1 MIKFNN
7 QYLKGSGVDRIIDVP
22 SEEPV
27 FIDRM
32 GWSELRK
39 LYVSKKFSPFKSQW
53 INAIMYRIN
62 MLYKFYYKSG
72 VNKLKG
78 NK

>member
-1 MIKFNN
+1 MEFDSK
-7 QYLKGSGVDRIIDVP
+7 YLKGCSLDRIIDVP

-27 FIDRM
+27 YIDRM

-39 LYVSKKFSPFKSQW
+39 LYIGTKFSPFKSQW
-53 INAIMYRIN
+53 RGAIMSRIN
-62 MLYKFYYKSG
+62 ELFKFYYKHG
-72 VNKLKG
+72 VNKLKE

>member
-1 MIKFNN
+1 MNFNN

-53 INAIMYRIN
+53 INAIMYRMN
-62 MLYKFYYKSG
+62 GLFKFYYKSG
-72 VNKLKG
+72 VNKLKE